1 MIKIKALCICMLSF
15 VLPLGCKAKEKVND
29 KPVISDFY
37 IALACAGENNETNIG
52 VSDFLRDEDK
62 SSSYVDKNSE
72 KIFFLEGELKL
83 KAFKN
88 GMSKIQLSCIGPTTH
103 RDFFKNN
110 NGKDVLL
117 IANGKVIFV
126 ARAFYSGKK
135 EGCGEMFFSDFEKS
149 ANVCFAYKNALGQ
162 PEDDCVKTC
171 AETDSKVCIED

>member
-1 MIKIKALCICMLSF
+1 MIKIKLFCFCILFF
-15 VLPLGCKAKEKVND
+15 VLPVGCKAKEEKNSN
-29 KPVISDFY
+29 PVTSDVY

-52 VSDFLRDEDK
+52 VSEFLRDEDK
-62 SSSYVDKNSE
+62 SFSCVDKKSE
-72 KIFFLEGELKL
+72 KIFFSDGELKL

-88 GMSKIQLSCIGPTTH
+88 GMSKVQLSCIEPAKH
-103 RDFFKNN
+103 SDFYKNN
-110 NGKDVLL
+110 NGKDALL

-149 ANVCFAYKNALGQ
+149 VDVCFAYKNALGQ